1 MHPHAR
7 SGSLPDSSHVTTT
20 PRSVLILHEEQGG
33 GARPDEL
40 DTLVQVRQVTEALKE
55 LRWATTAEAVDL
67 NLGRIFERMLDTRPS
82 CIFNLVESLNG
93 RGELIGVVPAL
104 LESTAIPFTGSGSDA
119 INLSSQKILAKRWM
133 RLHGIPTPDWLT
145 SAEAA
150 NGHKEGNRTWIVK
163 SLWEH
168 ASLGLDDDSVVEGHV
183 AVRNRIRQCTDRHG
197 GTWFAEQY
205 IDGREFNI
213 SIVEQDGQP
222 HVLPIAEMTFVDYP
236 ADKPRI
242 VGYTA
247 KWDESAPE
255 YAATQRRFAN
265 LDAGERQRLVAVA
278 TGCWTL
284 FGLRGYA
291 RVDIRMDSEHTPWVL
306 EVNANPCLSR
316 DAGFAAAATEG
327 GFRYNDVIDMVLH
340 AALRPGLPVL
350 RRTG

>member
-1 MHPHAR
+1 
-7 SGSLPDSSHVTTT
+7 VTTP
-20 PRSVLILHEEQGG
+20 PRSVLVLHERLGA

-40 DTLVQVRQVTEALKE
+40 DALVQVRQVMEATENLH
-55 LRWATTAEAVDL
+55 WAVSAEEVDL
-67 NLGRIFERMLDTRPS
+67 NLGRTLERLLQIRPN

-104 LESTAIPFTGSGSDA
+104 LEGTAIPFTGSGSEA

-133 RLHGIPTPDWLT
+133 RLHDIPTPDWLT
-145 SAEAA
+145 AAEAA
-150 NGHKEGNRTWIVK
+150 DERKEDSRTWIVK

-168 ASLGLDDDSVVEGHV
+168 ASLGLDDGSVVQGHV
-183 AVRNRIRQCTDRHG
+183 AARRRLNYCREQHG

-213 SIVEQDGQP
+213 SIIEQNGQP
-222 HVLPIAEMTFVDYP
+222 YVLPLAEMTFVDYP
-236 ADKPRI
+236 PEKPRI
-242 VGYTA
+242 VGYRA

-255 YAATQRRFAN
+255 YTATQRRFAV
-265 LDAGERQRLVAVA
+265 LDAAVREKLTA
-278 TGCWTL
+278 VSKKCWAL

-291 RVDIRMDSEHTPWVL
+291 RVDIRMDSQNIPWVL

-327 GFRYNDVIDMVLH
+327 GFRYRQVIDMVLQ
-340 AALRPGLPVL
+340 AAVRPVLPVL
-350 RRTG
+350 RRAG